1 MSLPCALHGSPKYC
15 GRWSLNGSLQGR
27 QVSADG
33 LPPQRLCFRRHQV
46 LSRFVVEKDLPVR
59 ADCHDSSRTAF
70 DKNIQLLFRF
80 LPTLHLVCQFVRVAL
95 ECDPSVA
102 TKLRNKQPRAHEA
115 GGAKYKVYEP
125 LVLILWQIAEI
136 KTSAQQGNDDNP
148 LARQESSRNHDR
160 KQV

>member
-70 DKNIQLLFRF
+70 DKNIQLLRSEEHTSE
-80 LPTLHLVCQFVRVAL
+80 LQSRRDLVCRLLLEKKKKKQSQISVRRNT
-95 ECDPSVA
+95 A
-102 TKLRNKQPRAHEA
+102 T
-115 GGAKYKVYEP
+115 
-125 LVLILWQIAEI
+125 
-136 KTSAQQGNDDNP
+136 
-148 LARQESSRNHDR
+148 
-160 KQV
+160 